1 LSKLFLEKLLYRKLQ
16 LSQKREGGKETQEQ
30 TKERRICMN
39 EDQIAQ
45 LNLFSALAM
54 HALITRATKMNMDSR
69 ELAVRAVD
77 IAEELIVET
86 GSARAMADLR
96 MSKMK

>member
-1 LSKLFLEKLLYRKLQ
+1 
-16 LSQKREGGKETQEQ
+16 
-30 TKERRICMN
+30 MN

>member
-1 LSKLFLEKLLYRKLQ
+1 
-16 LSQKREGGKETQEQ
+16 
-30 TKERRICMN
+30 MN

-54 HALITRATKMNMDSR
+54 HALLNRATKMPEDSR
-69 ELAVRAVD
+69 DLAVRAVE
-77 IAEELIVET
+77 IAVKLIVET

-96 MSKMK
+96 MSKVK

>member
-1 LSKLFLEKLLYRKLQ
+1 
-16 LSQKREGGKETQEQ
+16 
-30 TKERRICMN
+30 MN

-54 HALITRATKMNMDSR
+54 HALLNRATKMPEDSR
-69 ELAVRAVD
+69 DLAVRAVE
-77 IAEELIVET
+77 IAVKLIVET

-96 MSKMK
+96 MSEMKGKYRADD